1 MRLPLGEQ
9 YKSKFSSLPD
19 VYTRVLIGNNVKM
32 NTEHHNDDSRLQNEQ
47 KLRYGNDPNTNN
59 QLTGAKNMVKRDRFE
74 LLSAYLDGEVTA
86 AERRQVEEWLAQD
99 SSVQSLHKRLL
110 SLRQGLRNLP
120 VPQSE
125 KSIEETV
132 NNVMM
137 RLRRRT
143 RIVWMFGGAAVAACV
158 IGSLSSLIPSSEP
171 GILRLANKPLEQ
183 TQQSSSEEI
192 ASLPMVAL
200 NKPPLPIPKAAEAF
214 PQEGV
219 KQTQPLGWDS
229 DQFN

>member
-1 MRLPLGEQ
+1 M
-9 YKSKFSSLPD
+9 PD

-32 NTEHHNDDSRLQNEQ
+32 NTEHHFDDSRLQNQHE
-47 KLRYGNDPNTNN
+47 LRDGNNPNTNKL
-59 QLTGAKNMVKRDRFE
+59 LTGAKNMVKRDRFE

-86 AERRQVEEWLAQD
+86 TERKQVEEWLAND

-132 NNVMM
+132 DSVMM

-143 RIVWMFGGAAVAACV
+143 KMLWMFGGATVAACF
-158 IGSLSSLIPSSEP
+158 IGSLASLIPNSET
-171 GILRLANKPLEQ
+171 GLRFAQNPLEQ
-183 TQQSSSEEI
+183 TQQSYSEEV
-192 ASLPMVAL
+192 ASLPMVSL
-200 NKPPLPIPKAAEAF
+200 DKPLVQIPKAAESF
-214 PQEGV
+214 PQEELN
-219 KQTQPLGWDS
+219 QRQPTGFDS
-229 DQFN
+229 ENFIN

>member
-1 MRLPLGEQ
+1 MRLPLGEN
-9 YKSKFSSLPD
+9 SCKFSSLPA

-32 NTEHHNDDSRLQNEQ
+32 NTEHHFDDSHLQGQ
-47 KLRYGNDPNTNN
+47 KELRHGNDPNTNK
-59 QLTGAKNMVKRDRFE
+59 LTGAKNMMKRDRFE

-86 AERRQVEEWLAQD
+86 AERRQVEEWLAND
-99 SSVQSLHKRLL
+99 PSVQSLHKRLL

-132 NNVMM
+132 DSVIA

-143 RIVWMFGGAAVAACV
+143 KMVWMFGGAAVAACV
-158 IGSLSSLIPSSEP
+158 IGSLSSLIPNSEP
-171 GILRLANKPLEQ
+171 GIMRFANKSLEQ
-183 TQQSSSEEI
+183 VQQSSSDEI

-200 NKPPLPIPKAAEAF
+200 NKPLLPIPKAAESF
-214 PQEGV
+214 PQEGIN
-219 KQTQPLGWDS
+219 QTQPVGLDAEN
-229 DQFN
+229 FVN

>member
-1 MRLPLGEQ
+1 
-9 YKSKFSSLPD
+9 
-19 VYTRVLIGNNVKM
+19 M
-32 NTEHHNDDSRLQNEQ
+32 NTEHHFDDSRLQSQHE
-47 KLRYGNDPNTNN
+47 LRDGNDPNTNKL
-59 QLTGAKNMVKRDRFE
+59 LTGAKNMMKRDRFE

-86 AERRQVEEWLAQD
+86 AERKQVEEWLAND

-132 NNVMM
+132 DSVMT

-143 RIVWMFGGAAVAACV
+143 KMFWMFGGATVAACF
-158 IGSLSSLIPSSEP
+158 IGSLASLIPSSEP
-171 GILRLANKPLEQ
+171 GTLRFAKNPLEQ

-192 ASLPMVAL
+192 ASLPMVTL
-200 NKPPLPIPKAAEAF
+200 DKPLVQIPKAAETF
-214 PQEGV
+214 PQEEV
-219 KQTQPLGWDS
+219 
-229 DQFN
+229 N

>member
-9 YKSKFSSLPD
+9 FKSKFSSLPA

-32 NTEHHNDDSRLQNEQ
+32 NTEHHFDDSPLQGQQE
-47 KLRYGNDPNTNN
+47 LRDGNNPNTN

-86 AERRQVEEWLAQD
+86 AERRQVEEWLAND

-110 SLRQGLRNLP
+110 SLRQGLRNFP

-125 KSIEETV
+125 QSIEETV
-132 NNVMM
+132 DNVMT

-143 RIVWMFGGAAVAACV
+143 KMVWMFGGAAVAACV
-158 IGSLSSLIPSSEP
+158 IGSLASLIPSSEP
-171 GILRLANKPLEQ
+171 GMLRLANKPLEQ
-183 TQQSSSEEI
+183 TQQSSSEEM

-200 NKPPLPIPKAAEAF
+200 NKPPLPIPKAAQTF
-214 PQEGV
+214 PQE
-219 KQTQPLGWDS
+219 PENLI
-229 DQFN
+229 N